1 MRKCLHS
8 VCLAVCLSVSS
19 DSWLSSHDNV
29 HIYSLGEGKTIV
41 PGDFPNSISGPDK
54 DPADSDLWTHS
65 ERAAVWFLWKR
76 PGGRRGNSGLEW
88 LAVSRFP
95 AFAAADNGF
104 TSHWLAQVHVARVQ
118 TSGTLQLSVTNHF
131 PPPSTETES
140 AGATYG
146 EKSPQQGGNSLE
158 KRRSRRFCK
167 KSKQT
172 FILCRLVKNVTH
184 VTGSEKTLFL
194 RFVSVGHRWC
204 KISNMLLNT

>member
-19 DSWLSSHDNV
+19 DSWLSSNDNV

-54 DPADSDLWTHS
+54 DPADSNFWTHS
-65 ERAAVWFLWKR
+65 ERLFGFSGKVLGEERETQGLSDWLWVVFLR
-76 PGGRRGNSGLEW
+76 LQPPTMASLPSG
-88 LAVSRFP
+88 S
-95 AFAAADNGF
+95 
-104 TSHWLAQVHVARVQ
+104 
-118 TSGTLQLSVTNHF
+118 LQLSATNHF

-158 KRRSRRFCK
+158 KRRSRRFWK

-172 FILCRLVKNVTH
+172 FILCKLVI
-184 VTGSEKTLFL
+184 KTSHSLQEAWR
-194 RFVSVGHRWC
+194 RFSYDSCQLAIDDV
-204 KISNMLLNT
+204 K